1 MSRPSIAQADEQI
14 GFHWVSE
21 AGTPISLP
29 DLLRV
34 DDEPQRLVPTHL
46 SALDDALIDAVNRF
60 GEFLGGGCPVG
71 SAEDARNLRTLHR
84 TLDRLCH
91 EYAAALAPAGLTVE
105 RRGGQIIGTAQLVAA
120 RARMALGTA
129 GPSPL
134 AGELDE
140 PSVGVV
146 AGRGQMCVVDETQPW
161 RGSRWIVQSED
172 GHRYPLTLSMLL
184 FDSSGVLKDAAL
196 DEHRE
201 ALRAVTA
208 AAVDEDA
215 DPDVAAGAIDWLL
228 HDWLMAHRE
237 SPESAAIEIRRTDD
251 AEMIVAAAA
260 AGARVRA
267 AVDIG
272 LFEPVS
278 TN

>member
-14 GFHWVSE
+14 GFYWVSE

-29 DLLRV
+29 DLLQV

-60 GEFLGGGCPVG
+60 GEVLGGGAQVSTDG
-71 SAEDARNLRTLHR
+71 EARNLRALHR

-91 EYAAALAPAGLTVE
+91 EYAAALAPSGLTVD

-120 RARMALGTA
+120 RARMALGSA
-129 GPSPL
+129 GPAPL
-134 AGELDE
+134 GGELDE

-146 AGRGQMCVVDETQPW
+146 AGRGQMCVVDETQRW

-215 DPDVAAGAIDWLL
+215 DPGIAAGAIEWLL

-237 SPESAAIEIRRTDD
+237 SPASAAIEIRRTDD

-260 AGARVRA
+260 AGVRA
-267 AVDIG
+267 RAMLDTG
-272 LFEPVS
+272 LFEPAS
-278 TN
+278 TD